1 MKGEATSLEYRTT
14 GVIARA
20 SDLRFRAV
28 QWGSGTD
35 WSVIDLF
42 SAPQSLDVLAAVA
55 CVEMLT
61 ENLLKPS
68 PQAWLQTVKNLSM
81 PLELLCSEG
90 YMQDCGMM
98 TRTLIR
104 DIR

>member
-1 MKGEATSLEYRTT
+1 MG
-14 GVIARA
+14 
-20 SDLRFRAV
+20 
-28 QWGSGTD
+28 
-35 WSVIDLF
+35 LF

-55 CVEMLT
+55 CAEMLT
-61 ENLLKPS
+61 ENLLKPR

-98 TRTLIR
+98 TRDFIR
-104 DIR
+104 GVR

>member
-1 MKGEATSLEYRTT
+1 MKWEATSLEHRNN
-14 GVIARA
+14 
-20 SDLRFRAV
+20 
-28 QWGSGTD
+28 WGCLEQCNGGWGTD

-42 SAPQSLDVLAAVA
+42 STPQSLDVLAAVA
-55 CVEMLT
+55 CAEMLT

-90 YMQDCGMM
+90 YVQDCGMM